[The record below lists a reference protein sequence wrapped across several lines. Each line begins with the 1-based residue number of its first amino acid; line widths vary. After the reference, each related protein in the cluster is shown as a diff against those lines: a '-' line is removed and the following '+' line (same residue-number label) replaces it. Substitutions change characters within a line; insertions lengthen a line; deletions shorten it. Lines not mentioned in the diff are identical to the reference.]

1 MNFDATKKIKHC
13 YTRTIAQKKKWLL
26 HKNQPFKK
34 KKIVVTQEPT
44 IQKNV
49 AIKCIILC
57 QKGKY
62 QEAKFRMNLYES
74 KLIKDQLMDK

>member
-13 YTRTIAQKKKWLL
+13 YTRTIAKKNWLS
-26 HKNQPFKK
+26 HKNQPLKK
-34 KKIVVTQEPT
+34 NK
-44 IQKNV
+44 KNV

-62 QEAKFRMNLYES
+62 QEAKFGMNLYES

>member
-1 MNFDATKKIKHC
+1 MINSLMEHLILNVFMNFDATKKIKHC
-13 YTRTIAQKKKWLL
+13 YTRTIAQKIDCHTRTN
-26 HKNQPFKK
+26 HK
-34 KKIVVTQEPT
+34 
-44 IQKNV
+44 KNV

-62 QEAKFRMNLYES
+62 QEAKFGMNIYES